1 MGNTAFDKETA
12 LSDFSKG
19 FNSFLL
25 RKKLKSADIAKELDV
40 KSSSVSTWKN
50 GRGFPEFTRLFKLF
64 EMGMT
69 LEEMFGER
77 LAKVIEENSGL
88 ELSDEKVESLYGLKC
103 LQILVPKTMW
113 KEFIRS
119 MATESIR
126 QINELKTFEKEN
138 ARCGQ
143 TQK

>member
-40 KSSSVSTWKN
+40 ESSSVSTWKN

-77 LAKVIEENSGL
+77 LAKVIEENSVI
-88 ELSDEKVESLYGLKC
+88 ELSDEKVDEKVESLYGLKC
-103 LQILVPKTMW
+103 LRILVSKMMW

-119 MATESIR
+119 IATESIR
-126 QINELKTFEKEN
+126 QITELKTFEKEV
-138 ARCGQ
+138 
-143 TQK
+143 

>member
-19 FNSFLL
+19 FNSFLE
-25 RKKLKSADIAKELDV
+25 RKRLKVPAVAKELCL
-40 KSSSVSTWKN
+40 KRGSVYTWKA
-50 GRGFPEFTRLFKLF
+50 GRGFPEFQTLFKLF

-77 LAKVIEENSGL
+77 LAKVIEENSVI
-88 ELSDEKVESLYGLKC
+88 ELSDEKVDEKVEILYGLKC
-103 LQILVPKTMW
+103 LRILVSKMMW

-119 MATESIR
+119 IATESIR
-126 QINELKTFEKEN
+126 QINELKTFEKEV
-138 ARCGQ
+138 
-143 TQK
+143 

>member
-19 FNSFLL
+19 FNSFLE
-25 RKKLKSADIAKELDV
+25 RKRLKVPAVAKELCL
-40 KSSSVSTWKN
+40 KRGSVYTWKA
-50 GRGFPEFTRLFKLF
+50 GRGFPEFQTLFKLF

-88 ELSDEKVESLYGLKC
+88 ELSDEKVESLYGLIC

-126 QINELKTFEKEN
+126 QITELKTFEKEN